1 MARSIRGSVVAVVTA
16 LVLTGL
22 PLAGSAGAGEGCSDT
37 VLQTLSVDV
46 AADRRHYEI
55 GETVSLKVKV
65 DRVVDLSRPDLTVPV
80 EDALVTSVLYRKG
93 IRFFDGAFTDE
104 GGRAELKVKISRRA
118 QSGWMDSFTYAT
130 KAVTP
135 CASEEGYRA
144 LPRLIRILKG

>member
-1 MARSIRGSVVAVVTA
+1 MASLIRGSVGAVVTA

-22 PLAGSAGAGEGCSDT
+22 PLAGSAAAGEGCLSDT

-65 DRVVDLSRPDLTVPV
+65 ERVVGPNVSVPV
-80 EDALVTSVLYRKG
+80 EDALVTSVLYRKQ

-104 GGRAELKVKISRRA
+104 AGRAELKVKISRRA
-118 QSGWMDSFTYAT
+118 QNGWMDSFTYAT
-130 KAVTP
+130 KDVTS
-135 CASEEGYRA
+135 CVSEEGYRA